1 MAGLP
6 VVPDTDRKLEIALEA
21 YILQGNAGARFK
33 PSVLFSREPVVQA
46 FFECVQLC
54 QRCRPR
60 DLHGQVLEC
69 LATPSYIRAVLGRS
83 SLINDTEKDGVPLHT

>member
-6 VVPDTDRKLEIALEA
+6 VVPDTDCKLEIALEA
-21 YILQGNAGARFK
+21 YVLQSNVGARFE

-46 FFECVQLC
+46 FFECVQLGE
-54 QRCRPR
+54 RSRPC

-69 LATPSYIRAVLGRS
+69 LATPSYIRAALRRS